1 MQETGTTYLARA
13 RTLET
18 TIPLVTDEPTEPNDI
33 DRETS
38 DSDGEVEIEVTRGRD
53 ERFDDAPGSLSDRR
67 HDRETTHDR
76 LEGNASESV
85 SDGALADELGRID
98 IMTTPE
104 GYVEGRII
112 DVAGVDST
120 TVELTVSLPHG
131 ETASFPLEKPIPW
144 SREFLLARLVEDI
157 GYDAASIDHIVGE
170 PVYVQRTDLEA
181 NDEEWWAWESSLQT
195 ASDALLSSLSGGR
208 YRLEREQTPEWRLVD
223 PLERPEPKAEPD
235 STLVTDE
242 RLGIAFVLV
251 GTLVAAI
258 GGVLGATGTLVVS
271 ASVLG
276 ALALGLAIVLVGL
289 AIGTRDS
296 S

>member
-1 MQETGTTYLARA
+1 M
-13 RTLET
+13 
-18 TIPLVTDEPTEPNDI
+18 TDESSEPNDI

-53 ERFDDAPGSLSDRR
+53 ERFDDAPGSPSDRR
-67 HDRETTHDR
+67 HDRKTTHDR
-76 LEGNASESV
+76 LEGNDRESV
-85 SDGALADELGRID
+85 SEGALADELGRID

-131 ETASFPLEKPIPW
+131 ETVSFSLEKPIPW
-144 SREFLLARLVEDI
+144 SQEFLLARLVEDV

-170 PVYVQRTDLEA
+170 SVYIQRTDLEA
-181 NDEEWWAWESSLQT
+181 DDEEWWPWESSLQT
-195 ASDALLSSLSGGR
+195 ASDALLSSLSSGR

-223 PLERPEPKAEPD
+223 PLERPEPKTEPD
-235 STLVTDE
+235 STLITDE
-242 RLGIAFVLV
+242 RLAVALILL
-251 GTLVAAI
+251 GTVVAAV

-276 ALALGLAIVLVGL
+276 ALALGLAIVLVGF
-289 AIGTRDS
+289 AVGTRDS
-296 S
+296 P